1 MIPIVDKLGKIYWD
15 CPIMLWRVKRGDSNA
30 VRVVM
35 KINVEENT
43 NEDDTKISDVHK
55 E

>member
-1 MIPIVDKLGKIYWD
+1 MDA
-15 CPIMLWRVKRGDSNA
+15 IMLWWRVKRGDSNA
-30 VRVVM
+30 VRVAM